1 MINIYIN
8 TSWNFSMTRQY
19 KLIFSYLRFAVCCV
33 ARVDVG
39 QDAVDGHVAQR
50 VFEEEQLDG
59 RRTD

>member
-1 MINIYIN
+1 
-8 TSWNFSMTRQY
+8 MTRQY
-19 KLIFSYLRFAVCCV
+19 KLIFSYLRFAVGSV

-50 VFEEEQLDG
+50 VFEEEQLDS